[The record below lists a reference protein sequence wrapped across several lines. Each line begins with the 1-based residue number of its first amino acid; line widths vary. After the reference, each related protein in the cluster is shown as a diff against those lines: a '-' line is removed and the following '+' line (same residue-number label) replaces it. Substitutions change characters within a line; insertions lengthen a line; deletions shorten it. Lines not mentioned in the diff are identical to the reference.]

1 MTDKVT
7 KEQVYAMLVKHLAG
21 TAGELKEHTGHIDGL
36 YWPSWGKDEKVW
48 VAYPPDHIGHV
59 GGTRTIV
66 ISQKTGEVLADRT
79 VGE

>member
-7 KEQVYAMLVKHLAG
+7 KEQVYAMLGRYL
-21 TAGELKEHTGHIDGL
+21 AGELKEHTGHIDGL
-36 YWPSWGKDEKVW
+36 YRPSWGETETVW
-48 VAYPPDHIGHV
+48 VAYPPGNIGQV

-66 ISQKTGEVLADRT
+66 ISQKTGKVLADVM